1 MELLTFILGAIGGFV
16 VHSLSMK
23 VSFKH
28 RTIDNKIKVYDAIIG
43 HWVRM
48 RNIIYSVHPGVTGA
62 SVPTETA
69 RQFDKIYG
77 ESQQLIGEAI
87 LICEDKSLTNDINEL
102 NERLFRTKWSEIGLD
117 DSNTEIEK
125 IKVDAFAIVDR
136 MREDIK
142 SNTILH
148 WNDFVHVYS
157 GFKKSA

>member
-1 MELLTFILGAIGGFV
+1 MELLTFIIGAAGGFV

-48 RNIIYSVHPGVTGA
+48 RNIIYSVHPDVTG
-62 SVPTETA
+62 VPVPAETA
-69 RQFDKIYG
+69 VQFDQIYG

-87 LICEDKSLTNDINEL
+87 LICEDKALTNDINEL
-102 NERLFRTKWSEIGLD
+102 NERLYRTDWREMSIN
-117 DSNTEIEK
+117 DSNTAIEK

-136 MREDIK
+136 MRDDIK
-142 SNTILH
+142 SNTILQ
-148 WNDFVHVYS
+148 WSDFKHIFS
-157 GFKKSA
+157 GFKKNA